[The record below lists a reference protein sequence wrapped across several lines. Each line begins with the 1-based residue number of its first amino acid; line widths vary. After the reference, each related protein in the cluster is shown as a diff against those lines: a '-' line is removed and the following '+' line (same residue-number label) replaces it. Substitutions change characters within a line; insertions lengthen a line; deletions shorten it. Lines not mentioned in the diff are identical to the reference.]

1 MTWIADCLVQ
11 EATRAPKPWSHKRFA
26 DAERALRID
35 TDSGRNSSGC
45 GNGVPGAVDR
55 RLSGPGYP
63 LERPSRGAAVLT
75 VRSKGALR
83 IDACRSAPTWV
94 GDVVAARVAC
104 WVPWIADCLV
114 HIAQAVIARAP

>member
-63 LERPSRGAAVLT
+63 LERPSRERGGPHGPFEGAG
-75 VRSKGALR
+75 R
-83 IDACRSAPTWV
+83 CRLAPWV
-94 GDVVAARVAC
+94 GDVVAARV
-104 WVPWIADCLV
+104 VS
-114 HIAQAVIARAP
+114 

>member
-45 GNGVPGAVDR
+45 GNGEPGAVDR

-63 LERPSRGAAVLT
+63 LERPSRERGGPHGPIEGGAADW
-75 VRSKGALR
+75 RR
-83 IDACRSAPTWV
+83 V
-94 GDVVAARVAC
+94 GDVVAARVVC
-104 WVPWIADCLV
+104 FSWSVITLKHRIFSMFGSGVPGD
-114 HIAQAVIARAP
+114 